1 MSNSR
6 ACASCATAN
15 VSLQQCARCRS
26 VSYCNRDCQK
36 THWSTHKQSCTR
48 TGQGSKQPS
57 SRTSSSAQASETFSA
72 GDQDSKPFLA
82 ISKDL
87 YFHDRSVEKT
97 FQLLI
102 DCLRMRQED
111 EYTLGGRLMNGSVYG
126 CDDEDASS
134 EPAFRT
140 FIDKAQA
147 IPGFL
152 PSWWT
157 ETSVDDCIQYA
168 RAAGSLLKC
177 AQESHDIREKWGDD
191 SMPMQLRLVAERVY
205 EQTAGIGCDTMIEL
219 MMIQQGCYGEYA
231 AHLRQVRGE

>member
-126 CDDEDASS
+126 
-134 EPAFRT
+134 
-140 FIDKAQA
+140 AQA